1 MWDKI
6 LDLLKLVFDKYLI
19 PAIIAVPIT
28 IFLYVIV
35 PDNNF
40 IQVEVGDSIFIVF
53 IYTSIFLLILFTIWI
68 KEYIKSE
75 MDKRKQM
82 AENERKLEDQRK
94 HNEILKRN
102 KEKEM
107 FEELWD
113 RVDALENEER
123 IVIDELL
130 KNGNKPIGMYMT
142 HNMYKLG
149 YFVNYTPMKN
159 GDKCKVLINGYFN
172 DITMQ
177 YEPYDN
183 VYNGYYKYK
192 LKDDI
197 YLLLN
202 ESKEKYGKISHFTD

>member
-6 LDLLKLVFDKYLI
+6 LDLLKLIFGKNLI

-35 PDNNF
+35 PENNF
-40 IQVEVGDSIFIVF
+40 IQSKVGDSIFIVF

-75 MDKRKQM
+75 MDKRKQI
-82 AENERKLEDQRK
+82 AENERKLEEQRK
-94 HNEILKRN
+94 HDEILKRN

-123 IVIDELL
+123 ILIDELL

-142 HNMYKLG
+142 HSMHKLG

-159 GDKCKVLINGYFN
+159 GDKCKVLTDGYFN
-172 DITMQ
+172 DIAMR

-183 VYNGYYKYK
+183 VYDGYYKYK

-197 YLLLN
+197 YLLLK
-202 ESKEKYGKISHFTD
+202 ESKEKYGKISHFN

>member
-40 IQVEVGDSIFIVF
+40 IQAKVRDSIFIVF

-82 AENERKLEDQRK
+82 AENERKLEEQRK

-123 IVIDELL
+123 ILIDKLL
-130 KNGNKPIGMYMT
+130 KNGNKPIGMYMP
-142 HNMYKLG
+142 HSMYQLK

-159 GDKCKVLINGYFN
+159 GDKYKVLINGYFN

-177 YEPYDN
+177 YESYDN
-183 VYNGYYKYK
+183 VYDGYYKYK